1 MNAQPRQHLHRMGVE
16 PSPRHHAAPANSVG
30 IVMRRGPK
38 QSVRPCVDWTSYRA
52 ERMDTLPNSGSVNRA
67 RAVAL

>member
-1 MNAQPRQHLHRMGVE
+1 MNAHPRQHLHRMGVE

-38 QSVRPCVDWTSYRA
+38 QSVRPRVDWTSYRA
-52 ERMDTLPNSGSVNRA
+52 ERMDTLPNAGSVIRA